1 MRRPEYG
8 YTAYGL
14 HVRSPFP
21 LPFFTSLPGLPH
33 REPDVTIRIGAA
45 PASLPA
51 PADRRGLWESA
62 PGAFLLDVPGV
73 ARYRVTDGRDVLV
86 EPRGGGDREVGVFLT
101 GPVFAALLQQRGVV
115 TFHAG
120 AVGTGAGAVLFAGR
134 PGSGKSSLIAALV
147 ERGYAM
153 LADDVTG
160 VVLDG
165 DGCPA
170 ALPAFPCLRLWT
182 NVLDELAWPGQ
193 PLGRVRPELEK
204 HLAPVERFHA
214 APLAVRAVCR
224 LTFGNGDGIEIET
237 LPAAGAWGWLL
248 KSTYRGKFL
257 HGLGQLPTQFRTVTE
272 LARCVPVMRATWPL
286 RLPPFRIDAL
296 ADRVE
301 EHLREGG
308 AAAPSAR
315 GGRRTPLARRVPP
328 APRAPPAPREDTV
341 PRMDAFPRGNGPVAG
356 EAPPPGH
363 RRLKPVEAGLKPVEA
378 GLKPVEAGLKP
389 VEAGLKPVEAGLKPV
404 EAGLKPVEAGLK
416 PVEAGLKPVEA
427 GRGQGG
433 TPTASIVWLASYPKS
448 GNTWLRAVLTN
459 YLRDAGERGSHSEPA
474 SINALIGSPVAA
486 DRETFNEWVGLDSS
500 DLAPDEVL
508 RHRPLFHVLLARES
522 GEPPAGERRRA
533 PCPAGKP
540 PREDTPAFVKV
551 HDAYLRTGDGTAL
564 FPKEAT
570 AGVVYLVR
578 NPLDVAVSY
587 AHHLQK
593 SIDDTVRWMNDPAAA
608 EAEVAGGIHTQVPQP
623 LLTWSGHVSSWLD
636 QEELPIH
643 VARYEDLLAD
653 PTAAFGA
660 IVRFA
665 GLGRGD
671 GTHAGERGRSSLPGR
686 SSTSARLARAVDHA
700 AFSRLRAQEEASGFF
715 EKQPTAPS
723 FFRAGVAGSWRNV
736 LDSRQVRALV
746 DAHGPV
752 MARLGYL
759 HEAEAFLAGD
769 VGPCAR
775 RGAGAGHPRKRC
787 SDA

>member
-1 MRRPEYG
+1 MSRRLYD

-21 LPFFTSLPGLPH
+21 LPFFAPRSGLPH

-51 PADRRGLWESA
+51 PADRHGLWESA
-62 PGAFLLDVPGV
+62 PGTFLLDVPGV
-73 ARYRVTDGRDVLV
+73 ARYLVTDGRGILV
-86 EPRGGGDREVGVFLT
+86 EPHGGSDREVGVFLT

-120 AVGTGAGAVLFAGR
+120 AVGIGAGAVLFAGR
-134 PGSGKSSLIAALV
+134 PGTGKSSLIAALV

-165 DGCPA
+165 DGCPV
-170 ALPAFPCLRLWT
+170 ALPAFPCLRLWA

-204 HLAPVERFHA
+204 HLAPVERFHP

-224 LTFGNGDGIEIET
+224 LTSRHEDGIGIET

-248 KSTYRGKFL
+248 RSTYRGKFL
-257 HGLGQLPTQFRTVTE
+257 HGLGQLPTQFRILTG
-272 LARCVPVMRATWPL
+272 LARRVPVMHVSWPS
-286 RLPPFRIDAL
+286 RPPPFRIDAL
-296 ADRVE
+296 ADRIE
-301 EHLREGG
+301 EQLREEESGSGLGPG
-308 AAAPSAR
+308 AADASRKA
-315 GGRRTPLARRVPP
+315 GPP
-328 APRAPPAPREDTV
+328 ALRAPPALREDTV
-341 PRMDAFPRGNGPVAG
+341 SRADAFPRGNEPVAG
-356 EAPPPGH
+356 KEPPGH
-363 RRLKPVEAGLKPVEA
+363 CRLKPVEAGLKPVED
-378 GLKPVEAGLKP
+378 
-389 VEAGLKPVEAGLKPV
+389 
-404 EAGLKPVEAGLK
+404 
-416 PVEAGLKPVEA
+416 GLKPVEA
-427 GRGQGG
+427 GRGPGG
-433 TPTASIVWLASYPKS
+433 TPAASIVWLASYPKS

-459 YLRDAGERGSHSEPA
+459 YLRDAAERGLHDERGSHSEPA

-486 DRETFNEWVGLDSS
+486 DRETFDELVGLDSS

-533 PCPAGKP
+533 SCPAGRP
-540 PREDTPAFVKV
+540 PRGDTPAFVKV

-608 EAEVAGGIHTQVPQP
+608 EAEVAGGIHIQVPQP

-636 QEELPIH
+636 QEELSIH

-671 GTHAGERGRSSLPGR
+671 ETPAGERGSASLPGR

-759 HEAEAFLAGD
+759 REAEAFLAGD
-769 VGPCAR
+769 AGREAKQEPAAPR
-775 RGAGAGHPRKRC
+775 REA
-787 SDA
+787 

>member
-1 MRRPEYG
+1 MSRRLYD

-14 HVRSPFP
+14 HVRSPFA
-21 LPFFTSLPGLPH
+21 LPFFSSLSGLPH
-33 REPDVTIRIGAA
+33 REPDVTVRIGAA

-51 PADRRGLWESA
+51 PADRHGLWESA

-86 EPRGGGDREVGVFLT
+86 EPRGGGDHEVGVFLT

-115 TFHAG
+115 TLHAG
-120 AVGTGAGAVLFAGR
+120 AIETGAGAVLFAGR
-134 PGSGKSSLIAALV
+134 PGAGKSSLIAALV
-147 ERGYAM
+147 GRGYAM

-160 VVLDG
+160 VVPDG
-165 DGCPA
+165 GGRPV
-170 ALPAFPCLRLWT
+170 ALPTFPGLRLWA
-182 NVLDELAWPGQ
+182 NVLDELAWPRQ
-193 PLGRVRPELEK
+193 SLERVRPELEK
-204 HLAPVERFHA
+204 YLAPVERYHP
-214 APLAVRAVCR
+214 APLAVRAVFR
-224 LTFGNGDGIEIET
+224 LTFGDGDGVEIET
-237 LPAAGAWGWLL
+237 LPAAGAFAWLL
-248 KSTYRGKFL
+248 KSVYRGKFL
-257 HGLGQLPTQFRTVTE
+257 RGLGQSPTHFRTVAG
-272 LARCVPVMRATWPL
+272 LARRVPVMRVARPL

-301 EHLREGG
+301 EYLREGG
-308 AAAPSAR
+308 PAASSAR
-315 GGRRTPLARRVPP
+315 DRRTPP
-328 APRAPPAPREDTV
+328 AGQVSPAPREASV
-341 PRMDAFPRGNGPVAG
+341 SRKDAFPRGNGSVVG
-356 EAPPPGH
+356 KAPPG
-363 RRLKPVEAGLKPVEA
+363 RRLKPVEVGK
-378 GLKPVEAGLKP
+378 
-389 VEAGLKPVEAGLKPV
+389 
-404 EAGLKPVEAGLK
+404 
-416 PVEAGLKPVEA
+416 
-427 GRGQGG
+427 GREG
-433 TPTASIVWLASYPKS
+433 TPAASIVWLTSYPKS

-459 YLRDAGERGSHSEPA
+459 YLRDDPERGPHLEPA
-474 SINALIGSPVAA
+474 SINALLGEPVAA
-486 DRETFNEWVGLDSS
+486 NRETFDELVGLDSS
-500 DLAPDEVL
+500 DLAPDEAL
-508 RHRPLFHVLLARES
+508 RHRALFHALLAREAA
-522 GEPPAGERRRA
+522 EPPAGE
-533 PCPAGKP
+533 P
-540 PREDTPAFVKV
+540 PRPAFVKV
-551 HDAYLRTGDGTAL
+551 HEAYLRTGDGEAL
-564 FPKEAT
+564 FPKAAT

-608 EAEVAGGIHTQVPQP
+608 EAEVSGGIHTQVPQP

-665 GLGRGD
+665 GLDRGD
-671 GTHAGERGRSSLPGR
+671 GTPAGERGSASMPGR

-700 AFSRLRAQEEASGFF
+700 AFSRLRAQEEASGFS

-759 HEAEAFLAGD
+759 REAEAFLAGHA
-769 VGPCAR
+769 GQRPRGEAAEQEPPGAR
-775 RGAGAGHPRKRC
+775 SAALEN
-787 SDA
+787 

>member
-1 MRRPEYG
+1 MSRPLYDC
-8 YTAYGL
+8 TAYGL
-14 HVRSPFP
+14 HVRTPFA
-21 LPFFTSLPGLPH
+21 LPYAPAPGVPDG
-33 REPDVTIRIGAA
+33 EPDVTVRIGAA
-45 PASLPA
+45 PAALPA
-51 PADRRGLWESA
+51 PAGRHGLWETA
-62 PGAFLLDVPGV
+62 PGAFLMHAPGV
-73 ARYRVTDGRDVLV
+73 ARYLVTGGRDVLV
-86 EPRGGGDREVGVFLT
+86 EPCGGGDRDVGVFLA

-115 TFHAG
+115 TFHA
-120 AVGTGAGAVLFAGR
+120 AAIETGTGAVLLAG
-134 PGSGKSSLIAALV
+134 PAGGGKSSLLAALV
-147 ERGYAM
+147 DRGYAM

-160 VVLDG
+160 VAPDADG
-165 DGCPA
+165 RPA
-170 ALPAFPCLRLWT
+170 ALPAFPCLQLWADA
-182 NVLDELAWPGQ
+182 LDKLAWR
-193 PLGRVRPELEK
+193 GRARRKARPELEK
-204 HLAPVERFHA
+204 YLAPVDRFRA
-214 APLAVRAVCR
+214 APLAVRAVCV
-224 LTFGNGDGIEIET
+224 LTFHARDGVAIET
-237 LPAAGAWGWLL
+237 IPAARAFGWLL
-248 KSTYRGKFL
+248 RSTYRMQL
-257 HGLGQLPTQFRTVTE
+257 LRGLGRQQAHFRTLTA
-272 LARCVPVMRATWPL
+272 LARRTPVVRVARPVH
-286 RLPPFRIDAL
+286 PFQPDAL
-296 ADRVE
+296 AARVE
-301 EHLREGG
+301 ERLREEGG
-308 AAAPSAR
+308 EASPAGERRASRVACTAPASGNAR
-315 GGRRTPLARRVPP
+315 PLAGTRPE
-328 APRAPPAPREDTV
+328 RADRPHQPI
-341 PRMDAFPRGNGPVAG
+341 
-356 EAPPPGH
+356 
-363 RRLKPVEAGLKPVEA
+363 
-378 GLKPVEAGLKP
+378 
-389 VEAGLKPVEAGLKPV
+389 
-404 EAGLKPVEAGLK
+404 
-416 PVEAGLKPVEA
+416 
-427 GRGQGG
+427 
-433 TPTASIVWLASYPKS
+433 SIVWLASYPKS

-459 YLRDAGERGSHSEPA
+459 YLRDAAERGSHSEPA

-486 DRETFNEWVGLDSS
+486 DRETFDEWVGLDSS

-533 PCPAGKP
+533 PYPAGRP

-593 SIDDTVRWMNDPAAA
+593 SIDDTVRRMNDPAAA

-636 QEELPIH
+636 QEELSIH

-671 GTHAGERGRSSLPGR
+671 GTPAGERGSASMPGR

-723 FFRAGVAGSWRNV
+723 FFRAGVAGSWRTA
-736 LDSRQVRALV
+736 LTPEQVRTLV

-759 HEAEAFLAGD
+759 REAEAFLAG
-769 VGPCAR
+769 
-775 RGAGAGHPRKRC
+775 GAGQPVVEPRAAPGGRPAAGHEAPPLCTLPSGASSLERRNR
-787 SDA
+787 

>member
-1 MRRPEYG
+1 MSRLARD

-14 HVRSPFP
+14 RVRSPFT
-21 LPFFTSLPGLPH
+21 LPFTPLSGLPH
-33 REPDVTIRIGAA
+33 REPDVAVRIGAA

-51 PADRRGLWESA
+51 PADRHGLWESA
-62 PGAFLLDVPGV
+62 PGAFLLDVPDV
-73 ARYRVTDGRDVLV
+73 ARYLVTDGRGILV
-86 EPRGGGDREVGVFLT
+86 EPHGGSDREVGVFLT

-147 ERGYAM
+147 GRGYAM

-165 DGCPA
+165 DGCPV
-170 ALPAFPCLRLWT
+170 ALPAFPGLRLWA

-204 HLAPVERFHA
+204 HLAPVERFHP

-224 LTFGNGDGIEIET
+224 LTFQEEDGIEIET
-237 LPAAGAWGWLL
+237 LPAAGGWRWLL
-248 KSTYRGKFL
+248 KSVYREKFL
-257 HGLGQLPTQFRTVTE
+257 HGLGQSPILFHTLTG
-272 LARCVPVMRATWPL
+272 LARRVPVMRVARPL
-286 RLPPFRIDAL
+286 RPSPFRIDAL

-301 EHLREGG
+301 ERLREVESGSGPGPG
-308 AAAPSAR
+308 AADASRKA
-315 GGRRTPLARRVPP
+315 GPP
-328 APRAPPAPREDTV
+328 ALREDTG
-341 PRMDAFPRGNGPVAG
+341 PRTDAFPRGNGPVAG
-356 EAPPPGH
+356 KAPG
-363 RRLKPVEAGLKPVEA
+363 AGPLPA
-378 GLKPVEAGLKP
+378 
-389 VEAGLKPVEAGLKPV
+389 
-404 EAGLKPVEAGLK
+404 
-416 PVEAGLKPVEA
+416 EA
-427 GRGQGG
+427 GRGRGG

-459 YLRDAGERGSHSEPA
+459 YLRDAGERGSHIEPA
-474 SINALIGSPVAA
+474 SINALLGGPLAA
-486 DRETFNEWVGLDSS
+486 DREAFDELVGLDSS
-500 DLAPDEVL
+500 DLAPDEAL
-508 RHRPLFHVLLARES
+508 RHRALFHALLAREAA
-522 GEPPAGERRRA
+522 EPPAGERRRA
-533 PCPAGKP
+533 PHPAGRP
-540 PREDTPAFVKV
+540 SRESTPAFVKV

-564 FPKEAT
+564 FPKAAT

-587 AHHLQK
+587 AHHRQK

-608 EAEVAGGIHTQVPQP
+608 EAEVAGGIHTLLPQP

-636 QEELPIH
+636 QEELSIH

-665 GLGRGD
+665 GLDRED
-671 GTHAGERGRSSLPGR
+671 GTHAGERGRPSP
-686 SSTSARLARAVDHA
+686 SARLARAVDQA
-700 AFSRLRAQEEASGFF
+700 AFSRLRAQEEECGFS

-759 HEAEAFLAGD
+759 REAEAFLRGH
-769 VGPCAR
+769 GR
-775 RGAGAGHPRKRC
+775 RADHTGLAASRSTSR
-787 SDA
+787 

>member
-1 MRRPEYG
+1 M
-8 YTAYGL
+8 
-14 HVRSPFP
+14 
-21 LPFFTSLPGLPH
+21 
-33 REPDVTIRIGAA
+33 
-45 PASLPA
+45 
-51 PADRRGLWESA
+51 
-62 PGAFLLDVPGV
+62 
-73 ARYRVTDGRDVLV
+73 
-86 EPRGGGDREVGVFLT
+86 
-101 GPVFAALLQQRGVV
+101 
-115 TFHAG
+115 
-120 AVGTGAGAVLFAGR
+120 
-134 PGSGKSSLIAALV
+134 
-147 ERGYAM
+147 
-153 LADDVTG
+153 
-160 VVLDG
+160 
-165 DGCPA
+165 
-170 ALPAFPCLRLWT
+170 
-182 NVLDELAWPGQ
+182 
-193 PLGRVRPELEK
+193 
-204 HLAPVERFHA
+204 
-214 APLAVRAVCR
+214 
-224 LTFGNGDGIEIET
+224 
-237 LPAAGAWGWLL
+237 
-248 KSTYRGKFL
+248 
-257 HGLGQLPTQFRTVTE
+257 
-272 LARCVPVMRATWPL
+272 
-286 RLPPFRIDAL
+286 
-296 ADRVE
+296 
-301 EHLREGG
+301 
-308 AAAPSAR
+308 
-315 GGRRTPLARRVPP
+315 
-328 APRAPPAPREDTV
+328 
-341 PRMDAFPRGNGPVAG
+341 
-356 EAPPPGH
+356 
-363 RRLKPVEAGLKPVEA
+363 
-378 GLKPVEAGLKP
+378 
-389 VEAGLKPVEAGLKPV
+389 
-404 EAGLKPVEAGLK
+404 
-416 PVEAGLKPVEA
+416 
-427 GRGQGG
+427 
-433 TPTASIVWLASYPKS
+433 
-448 GNTWLRAVLTN
+448 LTN
-459 YLRDAGERGSHSEPA
+459 YLRDAGERGSHDERGSHSEPA
-474 SINALIGSPVAA
+474 SINALIGGPVAA

-533 PCPAGKP
+533 PYPAGRP

-608 EAEVAGGIHTQVPQP
+608 EAEVTGGIHTQVPQP

-636 QEELPIH
+636 QEELSIH

-665 GLGRGD
+665 GLDRGD
-671 GTHAGERGRSSLPGR
+671 GTPAGEHGSSSLPER

-775 RGAGAGHPRKRC
+775 RGGAGHPRKRC

>member
-14 HVRSPFP
+14 HVRSPFT

-51 PADRRGLWESA
+51 PADRHGLWESA

-86 EPRGGGDREVGVFLT
+86 EPRGGGDHEVGVFLA

-120 AVGTGAGAVLFAGR
+120 AVGIGAGAVLFAGR
-134 PGSGKSSLIAALV
+134 PGTGKSSLIAALV

-193 PLGRVRPELEK
+193 TLGRVRPELEK
-204 HLAPVERFHA
+204 YLAPVERFHA

-224 LTFGNGDGIEIET
+224 LTLGNGDGIEIET

-315 GGRRTPLARRVPP
+315 GGRRTPLARR
-328 APRAPPAPREDTV
+328 APPALREGTV
-341 PRMDAFPRGNGPVAG
+341 PRMDAFPRGNGPVTGKA
-356 EAPPPGH
+356 PPGH
-363 RRLKPVEAGLKPVEA
+363 RR
-378 GLKPVEAGLKP
+378 
-389 VEAGLKPVEAGLKPV
+389 LKPVEAGLKPV

-433 TPTASIVWLASYPKS
+433 TPAASIVWLASYPKS

-474 SINALIGSPVAA
+474 SINALIGGPVAA

-533 PCPAGKP
+533 PYPAGKP
-540 PREDTPAFVKV
+540 PREDTSAFVKV

-608 EAEVAGGIHTQVPQP
+608 EAEVSGGIHTQVPQP

-665 GLGRGD
+665 GLDRGD
-671 GTHAGERGRSSLPGR
+671 GTPAGERGRSSLPER

-775 RGAGAGHPRKRC
+775 RGGAGHPRKRC